1 VKSKFWRKC
10 LGNNE
15 LHAMKAITAVLT
27 AVPLIVGL
35 AGVVGGPAL
44 VAGDHGMV
52 NASTDSEFRFLSA
65 AWLSMAPLIWT
76 ALPRAHDRPATLR
89 IIGAGIVVGG
99 LARLCSWH
107 RLGRPQAMMVA
118 GAALELVGVPAL
130 LVWHT
135 RIVRRLRRDGSLVE
149 TKSHTGLHGAS

>member
-1 VKSKFWRKC
+1 MTSKTTTHSLR
-10 LGNNE
+10 NNE
-15 LHAMKAITAVLT
+15 LHAMQAITAVLT
-27 AVPLIVGL
+27 AVPLIGGL
-35 AGVVGGPAL
+35 AGVIGGPAL
-44 VAGDHGMV
+44 VAGDHGYV
-52 NASTDSEFRFLSA
+52 DASTDSEFRFLSA

-76 ALPRAHDRPATLR
+76 ALPTAHDRPATLR

-99 LARLCSWH
+99 MARLRSWR

-135 RIVRRLRRDGSLVE
+135 RIVHRLHGSGSLVE
-149 TKSHTGLHGAS
+149 